1 MGLDGAQ
8 WPWSSRP
15 AGLRAVLIRSQDWS
29 VIRSYRDHGRA
40 ADGPRTVS
48 FPRPIDCTLRGGP
61 GESGPAEAAA
71 DSPGGIAG
79 SCGRHAFAPGE
90 HHDHFP
96 KISRSLERLA
106 SKPSPEFLRHMTCLV
121 CHSRFKISLYRG
133 HYPGAHECGSR
144 VAAGGDSGDEVV
156 LDRRC
161 CTGRG
166 CESARGGS
174 VTTSAVRSAD
184 SRKRLLPRAVRHATP
199 CLVEP
204 EASHVA
210 LGSWYMSLPRD
221 PRRWRGL
228 GPATQLGRMTSDG
241 ERTFTAP

>member
-1 MGLDGAQ
+1 MTARDRRICVGLDGAQ

-106 SKPSPEFLRHMTCLV
+106 SKPSPEFL
-121 CHSRFKISLYRG
+121 K
-133 HYPGAHECGSR
+133 AHDLLGLPFPIQDL
-144 VAAGGDSGDEVV
+144 A
-156 LDRRC
+156 
-161 CTGRG
+161 
-166 CESARGGS
+166 
-174 VTTSAVRSAD
+174 
-184 SRKRLLPRAVRHATP
+184 LPRA
-199 CLVEP
+199 L
-204 EASHVA
+204 S
-210 LGSWYMSLPRD
+210 G
-221 PRRWRGL
+221 RRWMWLSGRCRRRFWRRG
-228 GPATQLGRMTSDG
+228 SS
-241 ERTFTAP
+241 